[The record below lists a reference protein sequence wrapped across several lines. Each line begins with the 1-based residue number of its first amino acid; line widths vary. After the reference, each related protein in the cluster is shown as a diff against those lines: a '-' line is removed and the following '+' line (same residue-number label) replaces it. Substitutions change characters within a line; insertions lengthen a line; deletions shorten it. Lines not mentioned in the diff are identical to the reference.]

1 MLIEQKLEEIFVS
14 QLSAMSALADAEIIA
29 SRSPAAAGYVKG
41 EADTAAKQIVAVG
54 FGLRQHDDFTLPT
67 VNIEGSVSVSTR
79 AEMCPTGVEHEE
91 ALEAIAEKLTAWHY
105 DGGAFSSVFSISG
118 RFFAAEL
125 RMDGGTGKTY
135 DAQRAAWTESV
146 SFTVRGTILD
156 INSNPNS

>member
-1 MLIEQKLEEIFVS
+1 MLIEQQLEETLAAAIR
-14 QLSAMSALADAEIIA
+14 AMPALADAEIIA

-67 VNIEGSVSVSTR
+67 VNIEGSISVSTR
-79 AEMCPTGVEHEE
+79 AEMCPTGIEHEE
-91 ALEAIAEKLTAWHY
+91 AVEAIAEKLTAWHY
-105 DGGAFSSVFSISG
+105 DGSAFSTTFSIAN

-125 RMDGGTGKTY
+125 RMDGGTGKVY
-135 DAQRAAWTESV
+135 DAQRAAWTETI

>member
-1 MLIEQKLEEIFVS
+1 MLIERELEETLVTALQS
-14 QLSAMSALADAEIIA
+14 MSALADAEIIA
-29 SRSPAAAGYVKG
+29 SHSAAAAGYVKS

-67 VNIEGSVSVSTR
+67 VNIEGSISISTR
-79 AEMCPTGVEHEE
+79 AEMCPTGIEHEE
-91 ALEAIAEKLTAWHY
+91 AVEAIAEKLSAWHY
-105 DGGAFSSVFSISG
+105 DGGVFSTTLSISG

-125 RMDGGTGKTY
+125 RMDGGTGKVY
-135 DAQRAAWTESV
+135 DAQRAAWTESI

>member
-1 MLIEQKLEEIFVS
+1 MLIEQQLEETLAAAIR
-14 QLSAMSALADAEIIA
+14 AMPELADAEVIA
-29 SRSPAAAGYVKG
+29 SRSAAAAGYVKG

-67 VNIEGSVSVSTR
+67 VNIEGSISVSTR
-79 AEMCPTGVEHEE
+79 AEMCPTGAEHEE
-91 ALEAIAEKLTAWHY
+91 AVEAIAEKLTYWHY
-105 DGGAFSSVFSISG
+105 DGGVFSTAFSIAN

-125 RMDGGTGKTY
+125 RMDGGTGKVY
-135 DAQRAAWTESV
+135 DAQHAAWTETI

>member
-1 MLIEQKLEEIFVS
+1 MLIERELEETLVTALQS
-14 QLSAMSALADAEIIA
+14 MSALADAEIIA

-54 FGLRQHDDFTLPT
+54 FGLRQHDNFSLPT
-67 VNIEGSVSVSTR
+67 VNIEGGITVSTR

-91 ALEAIAEKLTAWHY
+91 AVEAIAEKLTAWHY
-105 DGGAFSSVFSISG
+105 DGSAFSTAFSISG

-125 RMDGGTGKTY
+125 RMDGGTGKVY
-135 DAQRAAWTESV
+135 DAQHAAWTETI

-156 INSNPNS
+156 ISNPNS